1 MSVILSLIKLG
12 CYLTEYRCND
22 YIECLNWNLYWF
34 VLAEKTQATT
44 KSKSTTPDLTT
55 STTTATENSTPT
67 WINDIFQVLFWS
79 QMSIWSFYLFP
90 LFFSS
95 LMTMALKIKPH
106 QMKWKLVTI
115 WVKDSGH
122 SNSSMGEI
130 EILAFAIPF
139 AYRSVLSYKPKIFLI
154 PWNIV

>member
-1 MSVILSLIKLG
+1 MLSVVIVSVIKLG

-22 YIECLNWNLYWF
+22 CNECLNWNLYWF

-67 WINDIFQVLFWS
+67 WINDIFQVLFRS
-79 QMSIWSFYLFP
+79 QMSIWSFYLFL

-95 LMTMALKIKPH
+95 WMTMALKIKPH
-106 QMKWKLVTI
+106 QWYENWLQ
-115 WVKDSGH
+115 
-122 SNSSMGEI
+122 
-130 EILAFAIPF
+130 
-139 AYRSVLSYKPKIFLI
+139 SVLKILGTQAWVRLKFCPL
-154 PWNIV
+154 PFHLHIVQFYHLNQKYF